1 MTSGITAPA
10 LAAGAALAAVAG
22 VRALV
27 ADRPAPAP
35 SPGSGLV
42 GRLPA
47 GRRLAR
53 RLERTGARLGPDAFV
68 ALVAAL
74 AAGAGLLVWALL
86 RIAPLAPLGAVA
98 VLAGA
103 RALLASADRRYVLRV
118 AAQLPLVSQQ
128 LASALGAGLS
138 LRQALGRAARDAP
151 EPAAAELRLVVAELD
166 LGARVEEALEALAA
180 RLPDPD
186 LRIMVTAILV
196 QRRTGGNLARALA
209 ELSERLEERVRLARE
224 LRGATAQARMSAW
237 IVAALP
243 VVGGIMAELA
253 APGMI
258 ARNLGHG
265 PGLALLATATALEL
279 VGVLWIRR
287 IGLVEP

>member
-1 MTSGITAPA
+1 VTPAIAAPA
-10 LAAGAALAAVAG
+10 LAAAAALAALAG
-22 VRALV
+22 VRAL
-27 ADRPAPAP
+27 AGDRA
-35 SPGSGLV
+35 GSASSAGGGLV
-42 GRLPA
+42 TRLPA
-47 GRRLAR
+47 GRRLAG

-68 ALVAAL
+68 ALVVAL
-74 AAGAGLLVWALL
+74 AAGAGALAWALL
-86 RIAPLAPLGAVA
+86 RIVPLAPLAPIA

-103 RALLASADRRYVLRV
+103 RALLASADRRYALRV

-128 LASALGAGLS
+128 LASGLGAGLS

-151 EPAAAELRLVVAELD
+151 EPAAAELRRVVAELE
-166 LGARVEEALEALAA
+166 LGARVEEALEALVG

-258 ARNLGHG
+258 ARTLGQG
-265 PGLALLATATALEL
+265 PGLALLAAAAALEL

-287 IGLVEP
+287 IGRVEL